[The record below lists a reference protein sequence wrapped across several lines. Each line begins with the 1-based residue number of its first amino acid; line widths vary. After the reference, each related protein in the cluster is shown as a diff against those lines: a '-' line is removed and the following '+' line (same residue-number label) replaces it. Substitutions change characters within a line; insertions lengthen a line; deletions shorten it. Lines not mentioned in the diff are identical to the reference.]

1 VDNRKKLSIK
11 KVPLNFKIAQPPES
25 LSPHTTPH
33 PKQAENSI
41 ITDRK
46 IDRGGYS

>member
-1 VDNRKKLSIK
+1 LLEMT
-11 KVPLNFKIAQPPES
+11 P
-25 LSPHTTPH
+25 TTLH

-46 IDRGGYS
+46 IDRGGCS